1 MRRVGKIFPT
11 DKEAAAKAVPPAKG
25 AGKGKEAPAKKA
37 PVKKVADK
45 KPAAKKSAKK

>member
-1 MRRVGKIFPT
+1 MRRVGELFPK
-11 DKEAAAKAVPPAKG
+11 DKETAAKAVPPAKG

-45 KPAAKKSAKK
+45 KPAAKKSVKK